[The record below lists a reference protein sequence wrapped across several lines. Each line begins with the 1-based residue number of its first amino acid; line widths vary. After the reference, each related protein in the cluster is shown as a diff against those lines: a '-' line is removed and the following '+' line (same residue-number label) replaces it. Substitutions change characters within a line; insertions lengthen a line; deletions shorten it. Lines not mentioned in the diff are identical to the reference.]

1 MLHRIALKREWAFV
15 PRYPSGRWSHLRK
28 GSADRAEGPVVKDS
42 NAVLIVMITC
52 HILGRGTRRESGDAT
67 FSFADAGKPFAGGG
81 QAASGTAES
90 CAAFAEREQRPGS
103 AACPCRI
110 TREAQFLPLDGQ
122 QVIDYRAF
130 RRVLLHEVEDAADII
145 IVFIVRDLWHV

>member
-1 MLHRIALKREWAFV
+1 M
-15 PRYPSGRWSHLRK
+15 
-28 GSADRAEGPVVKDS
+28 
-42 NAVLIVMITC
+42 
-52 HILGRGTRRESGDAT
+52 TRRFLSRTPANLSQAED
-67 FSFADAGKPFAGGG
+67 KPRPGRQSLAL
-81 QAASGTAES
+81 
-90 CAAFAEREQRPGS
+90 AFAEREQGPGS

-110 TREAQFLPLDGQ
+110 TREAQFLSLHGQ